1 MKLKFQVYFFHIS
14 LTNTLLG
21 DEVDDLFK
29 EAAQENG
36 YSSVFQKKSTNGG
49 KKKGINWLV
58 NSM

>member
-1 MKLKFQVYFFHIS
+1 
-14 LTNTLLG
+14 
-21 DEVDDLFK
+21 VDDLFK